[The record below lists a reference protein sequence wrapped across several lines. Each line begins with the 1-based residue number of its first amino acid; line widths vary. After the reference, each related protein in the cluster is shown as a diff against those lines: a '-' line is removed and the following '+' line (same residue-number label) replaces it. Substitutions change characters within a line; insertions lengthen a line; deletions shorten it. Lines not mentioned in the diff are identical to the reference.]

1 MRSIVPRFVVAL
13 GWTAGV
19 LACVAGCSSGPYD
32 AGRGRPFILAQP
44 TITPVDP
51 GTGPILPGCVCE
63 PSFEVDVSVT
73 DSSGKAVSGVAFQG
87 GASLRAVCVGTGEDG
102 ATPDAQALD
111 GDVEVEG
118 DILDAG
124 AADGGADGPRALDA
138 AAPDAFV
145 ALDAADPDAAEA
157 GTSACTR
164 WRVDVLSQTNS
175 ETYIEVSAPGYETDA
190 VPVASLSMT
199 CWPCGTVQ
207 VVDRSVVLQPLPLC
221 PADWRPCSADAGLH
235 LAAPASCT
243 CP

>member
-1 MRSIVPRFVVAL
+1 M
-13 GWTAGV
+13 
-19 LACVAGCSSGPYD
+19 
-32 AGRGRPFILAQP
+32 
-44 TITPVDP
+44 
-51 GTGPILPGCVCE
+51 
-63 PSFEVDVSVT
+63 
-73 DSSGKAVSGVAFQG
+73 SGVAFQG
-87 GASLRAVCVGTGEDG
+87 GASSQAVCVGTGDDG
-102 ATPDAQALD
+102 ATPDAEGPD
-111 GDVEVEG
+111 GDVER
-118 DILDAG
+118 DALDAK

-138 AAPDAFV
+138 GGPDAFV

-175 ETYIEVSAPGYETDA
+175 ETYVEVSAPGYETDA
-190 VPVASLSMT
+190 VPVASPSMT

-207 VVDRSVVLQPLPLC
+207 VVDRSVVLQPWPPC